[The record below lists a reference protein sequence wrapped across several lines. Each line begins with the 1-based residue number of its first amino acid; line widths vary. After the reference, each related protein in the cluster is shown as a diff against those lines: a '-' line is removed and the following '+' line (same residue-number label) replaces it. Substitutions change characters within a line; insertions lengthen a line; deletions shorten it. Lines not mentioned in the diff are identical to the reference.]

1 MSKNHKHKSNGKLE
15 VTENPNYVA
24 PEETNYDIPRGWP
37 KYPVFPDSGDVPG
50 PPIQFEEMTP
60 DSVRAGYTFTD
71 PNMMGEVDEYFY
83 HGDHLSSV
91 VLVTDRRASIV
102 QQFTY
107 MPYGELLVD
116 ESTVDL
122 DFRFSAKET
131 DRETGLSY
139 FGARCY
145 DPTVAVWL
153 GADPLWEV
161 YAGMNPYNYCAGN
174 PVGLMDV
181 DGRKI
186 EEGSKQEWEKNR
198 NLVNKKIQSIQ
209 KNIEEY
215 KNKAVEKGW
224 TQEKLD
230 KKTSE
235 LKSRLNWLNEKN
247 QQLDK
252 IESSSQ
258 VYRLKKIKDVENPR
272 GVVSLNPTDK
282 VIEIAY
288 FSTSNFVHETT
299 HAWQFEEGHIAFAST
314 DGMTVFL
321 DIWDEVLAYTME
333 YAYSGE
339 RNIFST
345 TPDFVKNIEYD
356 GEKLYGWLPAIP
368 INVNSPISL
377 YYIAHRK
384 DLRTNPFDMRTVKEF
399 FIDAYMKNK

>member
-1 MSKNHKHKSNGKLE
+1 
-15 VTENPNYVA
+15 
-24 PEETNYDIPRGWP
+24 
-37 KYPVFPDSGDVPG
+37 
-50 PPIQFEEMTP
+50 
-60 DSVRAGYTFTD
+60 
-71 PNMMGEVDEYFY
+71 MMGEVDEYFY
-83 HGDHLSSV
+83 HGDHISSV
-91 VLVTDRRASIV
+91 VLVTDKRATIV
-102 QQFTY
+102 QNFSY
-107 MPYGELLVD
+107 MPYGELLV
-116 ESTVDL
+116 EGSSVDL
-122 DFRFSAKET
+122 DYRFSAKET

-139 FGARCY
+139 FGARYY
-145 DPTVAVWL
+145 DPTAAMWL
-153 GADPLWEV
+153 GTDPLWEV
-161 YAGMNPYNYCAGN
+161 YVGMNPYNYCAGN
-174 PVGLMDV
+174 PVGLMDL

-235 LKSRLNWLNEKN
+235 LKSCLNWLNEKN

-272 GVVSLNPTDK
+272 GEVSLNPTDK

-339 RNIFST
+339 RSLASIGS
-345 TPDFVKNIEYD
+345 DFVRNVRYD
-356 GEKLYGWLPAIP
+356 GDKIYAKLPNHH
-368 INVNSPISL
+368 INADTPVW
-377 YYIAHRK
+377 YYDYAHRTHWGVGIM
-384 DLRTNPFDMRTVKEF
+384 DNRQVKEF
-399 FIDAYMKNK
+399 FKGTYAKIK